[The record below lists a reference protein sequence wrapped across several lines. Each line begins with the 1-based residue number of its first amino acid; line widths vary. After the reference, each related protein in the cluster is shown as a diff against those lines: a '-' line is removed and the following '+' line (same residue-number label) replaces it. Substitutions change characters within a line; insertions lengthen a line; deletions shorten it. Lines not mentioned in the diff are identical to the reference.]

1 MRVVTAHLIPKIC
14 DILKDFPA
22 APDDQSFLPLLRQLV
37 RVTVAN
43 QPQAMEEKHLDR
55 ATHVIVHCTS
65 TSSTDQVETASIV
78 RPVLKILS
86 RHRQKMA
93 TDTHSSFSET

>member
-22 APDDQSFLPLLRQLV
+22 APDDQSCLPLLRQLV

-43 QPQAMEEKHLDR
+43 QPQAMEEKHLDL